1 MRISDWSSDVC
12 SSDLDGQL
20 PGRLAGLR
28 ERLDSCDPPG
38 PHVDGEDPVGADVV
52 LLGEGVERVGQPVR
66 VDRVRRPRYWPGI
79 RITAE
84 VGAFHLRTAP
94 WAGYHVH

>member
-12 SSDLDGQL
+12 SSEVDGQL

-38 PHVDGEDPVGADVV
+38 PHVAGEEPVGADVV
-52 LLGEGVERVGQPVR
+52 LLGEGVKRVGQPVR
-66 VDRVRRPRYWPGI
+66 VDRVRRHRYWPGI
-79 RITAE
+79 RIQAE
-84 VGAFHLRTAP
+84 VGASHWSHAP
-94 WAGYHVH
+94 WAGSHWM